1 MRLYTQGW
9 RKKDNGV
16 EWISKGDGKFS
27 ISHIHKDNHG
37 TKIILKLKKD
47 ASEFLDNFRLK
58 SIINKYSD
66 HISIPILM
74 EKEEWDKDKN
84 KMISTGEK
92 EKVNNATA
100 LWTRAKN
107 QVKKDQYE
115 EFYKSLSYDSEGPL
129 EYIHAKV
136 EGNTSTLNF
145 YIFLKKLLLIC
156 GTESEKMV

>member
-1 MRLYTQGW
+1 MALSGYLKVTVNFHFSYS
-9 RKKDNGV
+9 KDT
-16 EWISKGDGKFS
+16 
-27 ISHIHKDNHG
+27 HG

-92 EKVNNATA
+92 
-100 LWTRAKN
+100 
-107 QVKKDQYE
+107 KKLIMQLHYGPVQRIKLKKISM
-115 EFYKSLSYDSEGPL
+115 KSLQVFIL
-129 EYIHAKV
+129 
-136 EGNTSTLNF
+136 
-145 YIFLKKLLLIC
+145 
-156 GTESEKMV
+156 